1 MSSDDRDILIS
12 RVIDGIARDHDWGA
26 LDKIAEADPAVWRE
40 LAQVQRQ
47 NSELTAAV
55 GRAVSVADDVELDA
69 REAPVVIARV
79 GGLSRWGGWA
89 AAAALALAWIAGSR
103 LGAPQIPGPV
113 PPDTQTAGL
122 LPSSAADAL
131 KAYLSKGADEGLV
144 LGEMPTKVMLD
155 AVPVGEDERHT
166 DVYYIR
172 QIVERVRV
180 EDLYR
185 ASNNEA
191 GAVTPTGSRI
201 RFIVQGRTY

>member
-40 LAQVQRQ
+40 LALAQRQ
-47 NSELTAAV
+47 NAELAGAV
-55 GRAVSVADDVELDA
+55 GRAVSVADDVEIDG
-69 REAPVVIARV
+69 REAPVVIARI

-89 AAAALALAWIAGSR
+89 AAAALALAWIGGSR
-103 LGAPQIPGPV
+103 LGAPQGPGSTRDPV
-113 PPDTQTAGL
+113 QRAAL
-122 LPSSAADAL
+122 LPVSAAEAL
-131 KAYLSKGADEGLV
+131 QAYLSKGADEGLV

-155 AVPVGEDERHT
+155 AVPVGQDDGHT

-172 QIVERVRV
+172 QIIERVRV
-180 EDLYR
+180 EELYR

-201 RFIVQGRTY
+201 RFAVQGTTY